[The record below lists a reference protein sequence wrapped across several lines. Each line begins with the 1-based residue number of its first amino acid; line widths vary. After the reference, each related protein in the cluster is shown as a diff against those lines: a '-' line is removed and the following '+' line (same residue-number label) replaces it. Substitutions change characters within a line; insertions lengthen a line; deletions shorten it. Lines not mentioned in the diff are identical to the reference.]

1 MGGTTDAMRDARAGL
16 LRGQLVT
23 KFGRLPKWVD
33 GRLDAASSATVER
46 WSKKILSAETLEGV
60 LGRQHPVLQMGS
72 PTDLYQNEFV
82 QEVIRQAL
90 ARILRG
96 QLALKFGRLPK
107 WVDERLQAAS
117 ALQLQRW
124 SISILTAGALEGVF
138 GKKPHRTML

>member
-1 MGGTTDAMRDARAGL
+1 MLALACRNGWMGGWTRRHPRRSNAGRKRSL
-16 LRGQLVT
+16 A
-23 KFGRLPKWVD
+23 PK
-33 GRLDAASSATVER
+33 L
-46 WSKKILSAETLEGV
+46 
-60 LGRQHPVLQMGS
+60 GS

-124 SISILTAGALEGVF
+124 SIRILTAGALEGVF
-138 GKKPHRTML
+138 RKKPHRTML